1 VVVVVALFGFGF
13 GAGTGRVG
21 RGAKSNPRSQPTTP
35 KHLPTS
41 NPNATRIWSSG
52 TKQAAGIMN
61 NLVCIRSSTIKSMV
75 LRLHRCRV
83 VPKVAGGMPLPRTRP
98 LPSHRPIATSAVM
111 AFPYSARSPL
121 CHHFAAGFSPLTPS
135 SYNCNY
141 YSSTTIVSTRQ
152 PKTTKRIPRKAAL
165 ALTPKARNIFRQLIA
180 ATGSQ
185 GIILKYEISSQHAL
199 RMAFKFDL
207 IKDASKELS
216 ELDEG

>member
-1 VVVVVALFGFGF
+1 MGGQ
-13 GAGTGRVG
+13 GAIE
-21 RGAKSNPRSQPTTP
+21 SPIPTNNTQT
-35 KHLPTS
+35 PTS
-41 NPNATRIWSSG
+41 NPNATRIWSRG

-83 VPKVAGGMPLPRTRP
+83 VPKVDGGMPLPRTRP
-98 LPSHRPIATSAVM
+98 LSSHRPIATSAVM
-111 AFPYSARSPL
+111 AFPYRYSARSPS
-121 CHHFAAGFSPLTPS
+121 CHHFAVGVSPLTPS

-141 YSSTTIVSTRQ
+141 YSSTTSVSTRQ

-165 ALTPKARNIFRQLIA
+165 ALTPNARNIFRQLIA

>member
-1 VVVVVALFGFGF
+1 
-13 GAGTGRVG
+13 
-21 RGAKSNPRSQPTTP
+21 
-35 KHLPTS
+35 
-41 NPNATRIWSSG
+41 
-52 TKQAAGIMN
+52 MN

-98 LPSHRPIATSAVM
+98 LSSHRPIATSAVM
-111 AFPYSARSPL
+111 AFPYRYSARSPS
-121 CHHFAAGFSPLTPS
+121 CHHFAVGVSPLTPS